1 MRRIICFLFV
11 GLSCSLSA
19 FSQSG
24 EWLFIDTSFGAATYA
39 RIELKFNGEEITGK
53 FGALDVV
60 GIMRGGRVELETRRA
75 DGTVVTKRSGTVSG
89 AEMKGEG
96 TRDALPLTWT
106 ARRII
111 DKPAVPRT
119 HRFEP
124 KEFQRYF
131 SSTIPPVLTI
141 FPGDSVESWS
151 VDAGGTDAKG
161 MRRSA
166 GGNPLTG
173 PFYVEGAMPGDTL
186 VVRFTRIRLNRNTAF
201 SGSRVTA
208 SALNPG
214 YFAQQQNVQGFNSD
228 WTLDVPAGVARLT
241 KPTDKLKNYE
251 VPLRPMLGCVGVA
264 PQQELSLLAGY
275 LGNFG
280 GNMDFN
286 QLVEGA
292 TVYLPVFQPGA
303 LLFVGDGH
311 AAQGDG
317 ELTGNALETSMDWT
331 FTVDVIRGLSI
342 QNPRLEN
349 ADYWMASGVANSLPE
364 ALQAATTNL
373 SRFLEEESKL
383 NANEIGIVLGTAIRY
398 DVGEIVDPLV
408 HVVARIEKRALSRIG
423 K

>member
-1 MRRIICFLFV
+1 MWRVICFLSVSF
-11 GLSCSLSA
+11 SASLSA
-19 FSQSG
+19 FAQSG
-24 EWLFIDTSFGAATYA
+24 EWLFIDTTFGAAQYA
-39 RIELKFNGEEITGK
+39 RIELKFDGEKITGK
-53 FGALDVV
+53 FGNLDVV
-60 GIMRGGRVELETRRA
+60 GTMRSGRVELDTRRA
-75 DGTVVTKRSGTVSG
+75 DGTVVTKRSGTLSG
-89 AEMKGEG
+89 GEMKGEG
-96 TRDALPLTWT
+96 TRDSLALTWT
-106 ARRII
+106 ARRFA
-111 DKPAVPRT
+111 DKPAAPRT
-119 HRFEP
+119 HHFEP
-124 KEFQRYF
+124 KEFHRYF
-131 SSTIPPVLTI
+131 SSTIPPALTV

-151 VDAGGTDAKG
+151 VDAGGTDAQG
-161 MRRSA
+161 VRRSV

-173 PFYVEGAMPGDTL
+173 PFYVEGTMPGDTL
-186 VVRFTRIRLNRNTAF
+186 VVRFTRIRLNRDTAF

-214 YFAQQQNVQGFNSD
+214 YFAQQQNVPGFNSE
-228 WTLDVPAGVARLT
+228 WTLDIPAGVARLT
-241 KPTDKLKNYE
+241 KPSDKLKNYE

-264 PQQELSLLAGY
+264 PQQQLSFLAGY
-275 LGNFG
+275 PGNFG

-292 TVYLPVFQPGA
+292 TVYLPVFHPGA

-331 FTVDVIRGLSI
+331 FTVDVIRGLAI

-349 ADYWMASGVANSLPE
+349 ADYWMASGIANSLPE

-373 SRFLEEESKL
+373 SRFLEEQYKL

-398 DVGEIVDPLV
+398 DIAEIVDPLV